1 MAMSDLFPIIYQK
14 SFQETFNKKNI
25 GLKVANFRESN
36 EINNVGDTLKRP
48 INVAV
53 PTPRKLT
60 NGADHK
66 INALSPTT
74 EIMTIDQYW
83 EASFYLTDKDV
94 LQSNVKTLANDAG
107 KQYAQ
112 SLSNKVDADILFQA
126 TVATSTVDKSS
137 GDFGGSAGEGIA
149 LTEANVRKISTQS
162 TEKLNLLDV
171 DTTDM
176 VAVVP
181 AQYMTFLTDYLAS
194 RNTDMGDKIGMNGFA
209 GSYAGIKHYIS
220 NNLTGSVNVLW
231 GTNPTNGQTFIVNG
245 KTITFVTTIGTT
257 AGNVLIGASAALTA
271 ANVNTLLNA
280 PSVTTATG
288 VAFAWEDADIIEST
302 VVSTNASGTLTIK
315 FKGKNKASV
324 AVGTSAPT
332 ISKYITH
339 ALIAKQGNPTCV
351 MQMGFGTYEANKEPK
366 QIGTIN
372 HLRKVLY
379 GVKSFEDERKAMVNV
394 LIDSTSY

>member
-25 GLKVANFRESN
+25 GLKVANFRTSD
-36 EINNVGDTLKRP
+36 EINNVWDTLKRP

-53 PTPRKLT
+53 PTPRKLV

-66 INALSPTT
+66 INALSPST
-74 EIMTIDQYW
+74 ESMTIDQYW

-94 LQSNVKTLANDAG
+94 LQSNVKSLANDAG

-126 TVATSTVDKSS
+126 TVATSTVDDGSL
-137 GDFGGSAGEGIA
+137 GGTAGNGIA
-149 LTEANVRKISTQS
+149 LSESNVRKISTQS
-162 TEKLNLLDV
+162 TEKLTLLDV
-171 DTTDM
+171 DTSDM

-209 GSYAGIKHYIS
+209 GSYNGIKHYIS
-220 NNLTGSVNVLW
+220 NNLTGSVNVTW
-231 GTNPTNGQTFIVNG
+231 GTNPTNGQTFVVNG
-245 KTITFVTTIGTT
+245 KTVTFVTTIGTT

-271 ANVNTLLNA
+271 ANLNTLLNA

-288 VAFAWEDADIIEST
+288 VAFDGEDADIIEST
-302 VVSTNASGTLTIK
+302 VVSTNAAGVLTIK

-324 AVGTSAPT
+324 GAGTSSPT
-332 ISKYITH
+332 ISKYVTH

-366 QIGTIN
+366 QIGTVN

>member
-1 MAMSDLFPIIYQK
+1 MAISDLFPIIYQK

-25 GLKVANFRESN
+25 GLKVANFRTSD

-53 PTPRKLT
+53 PTPRKLV

-66 INALSPTT
+66 INALSPST
-74 EIMTIDQYW
+74 ESMTIDQYW

-126 TVATSTVDKSS
+126 TVATSTVDDGSL
-137 GDFGGSAGEGIA
+137 GGTAGNGIA
-149 LTEANVRKISTQS
+149 LSESNVRKISTQS
-162 TEKLNLLDV
+162 TEKLNLLNV

-209 GSYAGIKHYIS
+209 GSYNGIKHYIS
-220 NNLTGSVNVLW
+220 NNLTGSVNVTW
-231 GTNPTNGQTFIVNG
+231 GTNPTNGQTFVVNG
-245 KTITFVTTIGTT
+245 KTVTFVSTIGTT
-257 AGNVLIGASAALTA
+257 AGNVLIGGTAALTA
-271 ANVNTLLNA
+271 ANLNTLLNA
-280 PSVTTATG
+280 PAVTTATG
-288 VAFAWEDADIIEST
+288 VSFAGEDADIIEST
-302 VVSTNASGTLTIK
+302 VVSTNASGVLTIK

-324 AVGTSAPT
+324 GAGTSSPT
-332 ISKYITH
+332 ISKYVTH

>member
-25 GLKVANFRESN
+25 GLKIANFRESN
-36 EINNVGDTLKRP
+36 EINNVGQTLQRP

-53 PTPRKLT
+53 PTPRKLV

-66 INALSPTT
+66 INALSPST
-74 EIMTIDQYW
+74 ESMTVDQYW
-83 EASFYLTDKDV
+83 EASFYLTDKDL

-126 TVATSTVDKSS
+126 TVATSTVDDGSL
-137 GDFGGSAGEGIA
+137 GGTAGNGIA
-149 LTEANVRKISTQS
+149 LTEANVRKLSTQA

-171 DTTDM
+171 DTSNM

-194 RNTDMGDKIGMNGFA
+194 RNTDMWDKIGMNGFA
-209 GSYAGIKHYIS
+209 GSYNGIKHYIS
-220 NNLTGSVNVLW
+220 NNLTGSVNVTW
-231 GTNPTNGQTFIVNG
+231 GTNPANGETILING
-245 KTITFVTTIGTT
+245 KTVTFVTSIGTT
-257 AGNVLIGASAALTA
+257 AGNVLIGANTTA
-271 ANVNTLLNA
+271 TAVNLNTLLNA

-288 VAFAWEDADIIEST
+288 VAFDGEDADIIEST
-302 VVSTNASGTLTIK
+302 IVSSTNAGVLTIK
-315 FKGKNKASV
+315 FKGKNKAIV
-324 AVGTSAPT
+324 WAGTSDPT
-332 ISKYITH
+332 ISKYVTH
-339 ALIAKQGNPTCV
+339 ALIAKQGNPTCI

-379 GVKSFEDERKAMVNV
+379 GVKSFEDERRAMVNV

>member
-280 PSVTTATG
+280 PAVTTATG

>member
-25 GLKVANFRESN
+25 GLKIANFRESN
-36 EINNVGDTLKRP
+36 EINNVGQTLQRP

-53 PTPRKLT
+53 PTPRKLV

-66 INALSPTT
+66 INALSPST
-74 EIMTIDQYW
+74 ESMTVDQYW
-83 EASFYLTDKDV
+83 EASFYLTDKDL

-107 KQYAQ
+107 RQYAQ

-126 TVATSTVDKSS
+126 TVATSTVDDGSL
-137 GDFGGSAGEGIA
+137 GGTAGNGIA
-149 LTEANVRKISTQS
+149 LTEANVRKLSTQA

-171 DTTDM
+171 DTSNM

-209 GSYAGIKHYIS
+209 GSYNGIKHYIS
-220 NNLTGSVNVLW
+220 NNLTGSVNVTW
-231 GTNPTNGQTFIVNG
+231 GTNPANGETILING
-245 KTITFVTTIGTT
+245 KTVTFVTSIGTT
-257 AGNVLIGASAALTA
+257 AGNVLIGANTTA
-271 ANVNTLLNA
+271 TAVNLNTLLNA
-280 PSVTTATG
+280 PSVTTATW
-288 VAFAWEDADIIEST
+288 VAFEGEDADIIEST
-302 VVSTNASGTLTIK
+302 IVSSTNAGVLTIK
-315 FKGKNKASV
+315 FKGKNKAIIG
-324 AVGTSAPT
+324 AGTSDPT
-332 ISKYITH
+332 ISKYVTH
-339 ALIAKQGNPTCV
+339 ALIAKQGNPTCI

-379 GVKSFEDERKAMVNV
+379 GVKSFEDERRAMVNV

>member
-25 GLKVANFRESN
+25 GLKVANFRTSD
-36 EINNVGDTLKRP
+36 EINNVWDTLKRP

-53 PTPRKLT
+53 PTPRKLV

-66 INALSPTT
+66 INALSPST
-74 EIMTIDQYW
+74 ESMTIDQYW

-231 GTNPTNGQTFIVNG
+231 GGNPTNGQTFIVNG
-245 KTITFVTTIGTT
+245 KTVTFVSSIGAT
-257 AGNVLIGASAALTA
+257 AGNVLIGGSAALTA
-271 ANVNTLLNA
+271 ANLNTLLNA

-288 VAFAWEDADIIEST
+288 VAFAGEDADIIEST

-324 AVGTSAPT
+324 GAGTSAPT
-332 ISKYITH
+332 ISKYVTH

-379 GVKSFEDERKAMVNV
+379 GVKSFEDERKSMVNV

>member
-25 GLKVANFRESN
+25 GLKVANFRTSD
-36 EINNVGDTLKRP
+36 EINNVWDTLKRP

-53 PTPRKLT
+53 PTPRKLV

-66 INALSPTT
+66 INALSPST
-74 EIMTIDQYW
+74 ESMTIDQYW

-231 GTNPTNGQTFIVNG
+231 VEI
-245 KTITFVTTIGTT
+245 
-257 AGNVLIGASAALTA
+257 
-271 ANVNTLLNA
+271 LL
-280 PSVTTATG
+280 
-288 VAFAWEDADIIEST
+288 
-302 VVSTNASGTLTIK
+302 
-315 FKGKNKASV
+315 
-324 AVGTSAPT
+324 
-332 ISKYITH
+332 
-339 ALIAKQGNPTCV
+339 
-351 MQMGFGTYEANKEPK
+351 M
-366 QIGTIN
+366 
-372 HLRKVLY
+372 
-379 GVKSFEDERKAMVNV
+379 VKHS
-394 LIDSTSY
+394 

>member
-1 MAMSDLFPIIYQK
+1 
-14 SFQETFNKKNI
+14 
-25 GLKVANFRESN
+25 
-36 EINNVGDTLKRP
+36 
-48 INVAV
+48 
-53 PTPRKLT
+53 
-60 NGADHK
+60 
-66 INALSPTT
+66 
-74 EIMTIDQYW
+74 MTIDQYW

-271 ANVNTLLNA
+271 ANVNTLLKCSICNNRYR
-280 PSVTTATG
+280 SCICLRRCWYYWVYCCIYKCI
-288 VAFAWEDADIIEST
+288 WYS
-302 VVSTNASGTLTIK
+302 
-315 FKGKNKASV
+315 
-324 AVGTSAPT
+324 
-332 ISKYITH
+332 Y
-339 ALIAKQGNPTCV
+339 
-351 MQMGFGTYEANKEPK
+351 Y
-366 QIGTIN
+366 QIQ
-372 HLRKVLY
+372 R
-379 GVKSFEDERKAMVNV
+379 
-394 LIDSTSY
+394 